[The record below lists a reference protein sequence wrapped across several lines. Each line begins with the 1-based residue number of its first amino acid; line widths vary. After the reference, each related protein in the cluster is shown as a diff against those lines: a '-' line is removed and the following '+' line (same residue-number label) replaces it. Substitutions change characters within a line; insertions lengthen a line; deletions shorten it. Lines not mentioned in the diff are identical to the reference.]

1 VNLGPSSRPSDSF
14 RASRSLCESCAHVR
28 IIRSERGSTFY
39 MCKLA
44 AQDARYPKYPGQ
56 PVFSCAGHVRG
67 EPDAGA
73 RNAN

>member
-1 VNLGPSSRPSDSF
+1 MNVGPWSRPSASF
-14 RASRSLCESCAHVR
+14 GAMRSLCEDCVHVR

-56 PVFSCAGHVRG
+56 PVLSCAGHAA
-67 EPDAGA
+67 PDSTTRAE
-73 RNAN
+73 